1 VLQEK
6 TRPGSF
12 LRGVFFRASL
22 SKLDN
27 ASERIVIELVV
38 ERIRGMISKFDSTR
52 ALALFERLLSPRNDV
67 GLLAEEY
74 DPHARR
80 RV

>member
-1 VLQEK
+1 M
-6 TRPGSF
+6 
-12 LRGVFFRASL
+12 RGVFFRASL